1 MVGKYGKVVICCLK
15 FVSCWARVW
24 VKIPFTCLRVSVR
37 GQIWKVVFDDSP
49 RLYCITMYY
58 LHLVD
63 SQNTSWMEGWN
74 AHLDGQ
80 LDEGLFSVQVQWT
93 RIQKTFLLIY
103 FYLWIM
109 TLKTNT
115 IDVCISIQY
124 TCADCMHIH
133 PLNSSS
139 LEVLPW
145 SQFYT
150 GNWII

>member
-1 MVGKYGKVVICCLK
+1 M
-15 FVSCWARVW
+15 
-24 VKIPFTCLRVSVR
+24 
-37 GQIWKVVFDDSP
+37 FDDSP

-103 FYLWIM
+103 FHL
-109 TLKTNT
+109 
-115 IDVCISIQY
+115 
-124 TCADCMHIH
+124 
-133 PLNSSS
+133 
-139 LEVLPW
+139 
-145 SQFYT
+145 
-150 GNWII
+150 